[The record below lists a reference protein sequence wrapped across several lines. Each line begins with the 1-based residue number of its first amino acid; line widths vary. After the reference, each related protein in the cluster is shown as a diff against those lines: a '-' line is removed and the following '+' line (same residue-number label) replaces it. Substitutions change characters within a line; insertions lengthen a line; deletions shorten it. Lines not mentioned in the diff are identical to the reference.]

1 MVDIEKEKQLIKK
14 IQQRQRNWDYSKSIP
29 KEHVDYLL
37 WVAQNAPSKQHE
49 AYYDI
54 YYTHDRKVIQELYKC
69 TWGHTHSGQVNNKPP
84 ATWRNPQMNASLF
97 MLFVMKH
104 PPTTRDSLNDGS
116 ITPTDHP
123 PRWTNGLVAVGTA
136 LGLTMRAAAELGYA
150 TGCNKNNSQGP
161 DCDFNWER
169 RLGIYEDI
177 FIHKKK
183 QMLYGLGIGYPQEGR
198 PRNESDDTELVI
210 GAANGHNLSLK
221 DRGEERD
228 IRGWKYRQCK
238 IVDIKKSRTAID
250 PYGNVHELPE
260 KSVFRTHTQR
270 ERDIKCIEIE

>member
-14 IQQRQRNWDYSKSIP
+14 IQQCQRNWDYSKSIP

-54 YYTHDRKVIQELYKC
+54 YYTHDRKVIQELYKW

-123 PRWTNGLVAVGTA
+123 PRWDNGLVAVGTA

-198 PRNESDDTELVI
+198 PRNESDDTELII
-210 GAANGHNLSLK
+210 GAANGHNLSLYNK
-221 DRGEERD
+221 GNERD

-270 ERDIKCIEIE
+270 ERDIKCIEIK